1 MLVTAYKDSS
11 QRTGLVIG
19 KANARRYFRKR
30 SCSIELQLDDL
41 QIQCTLDPD
50 FWESRPEIHDP
61 RLSGWLEFKVA
72 RRGSGHEPMQL
83 ALVPSGA
90 DKFVLQPQSAYQAFG
105 ADIALPVKRESCLSV
120 DRGRGLEA
128 RSVA

>member
-11 QRTGLVIG
+11 QRTRLLIG

-30 SCSIELQLDDL
+30 SSSIELQLDDL
-41 QIQCTLDPD
+41 HIQCTLDPD
-50 FWESRPEIHDP
+50 FWEGRPEIHDP

-72 RRGSGHEPMQL
+72 RRGSGRELMQL
-83 ALVPSGA
+83 ALLPSGA
-90 DKFVLQPQSAYQAFG
+90 DKFVLRPQAAYQAFG
-105 ADIALPVKRESCLSV
+105 AEIALPVKRESCLSA
-120 DRGRGLEA
+120 DGRAELQA